1 MRFLN
6 EFPSMLTLLTCNSF
20 ENRTVHHKYL
30 RTFSNFTWQSKL
42 CLPIIM
48 FFTLCLASTSRLLQV
63 AVADKSQLRN
73 VSECPPGDD
82 FSFSL
87 LGNPSAR
94 ARLLPCFDSL
104 QDIKPG
110 LASWIALRTACSRS
124 DLTQCCSRYLLI
136 WGWCVEGW
144 ISTEEPWK
152 YWCCN
157 SSFYRLGI
165 WNVVQ
170 EME

>member
-1 MRFLN
+1 MICAVVLYFTMRLLN

-20 ENRTVHHKYL
+20 ENGTVHHKYL

-87 LGNPSAR
+87 LGNPSQRAR
-94 ARLLPCFDSL
+94 ACFLVLTLFKTSNLAWPAGLLYVL
-104 QDIKPG
+104 
-110 LASWIALRTACSRS
+110 LAPAPI
-124 DLTQCCSRYLLI
+124 
-136 WGWCVEGW
+136 
-144 ISTEEPWK
+144 
-152 YWCCN
+152 
-157 SSFYRLGI
+157 
-165 WNVVQ
+165 
-170 EME
+170 